1 MEPAPQ
7 KKDKPAGDRKA
18 GRSPIDDISTKGA
31 ESLSWIE
38 QDIEN
43 RFGFF
48 RGGRYSNVNKVLSFV
63 LALALTAGFFALIVF
78 ALDPQPEI
86 RRFTL
91 PLVRHGNTW
100 FTGPCVFFFFWSVT
114 ILFLKSRKVSFQAR
128 ALDLTAVPQQADFVI
143 TEATA
148 KTVLN
153 RIHNMVDHPRH
164 FVLFNRIER
173 ALSNLSNLGGV
184 TEVSTIMKTQAEND
198 EDQMASSFTLVNG
211 MVWSIPV
218 IGFIGT
224 VRGLSVAIG
233 SFSNTLQGAGDLDSI
248 KASLQGVTG
257 GLSTA
262 FETTLVALVLALV
275 IQLSI
280 TFIQQKETAFLDE
293 CNDYCHSH
301 VMSKLRLEKK
311 EREAEAKKAA

>member
-1 MEPAPQ
+1 MEPSP
-7 KKDKPAGDRKA
+7 KKQTKT
-18 GRSPIDDISTKGA
+18 GRSPIDDISTKGV

-63 LALALTAGFFALIVF
+63 LAMALTAAFFALIVF
-78 ALDPQPEI
+78 ALDPI
-86 RRFTL
+86 DSVHKFTL
-91 PLVRHGNTW
+91 PLIRKDNTW
-100 FTGPCVFFFFWSVT
+100 FTGPCVFFFFWSIT
-114 ILFLKSRKVSFQAR
+114 ILFLKSRKVSFQAK

-153 RIHNMVDHPRH
+153 RIHNLVDHPRH

-173 ALSNLSNLGGV
+173 ALSNLSNLGGI
-184 TEVSTIMKTQAEND
+184 TEVSTIIKSQAEND

-224 VRGLSVAIG
+224 VRGLSLAIG
-233 SFSNTLQGAGDLDSI
+233 GFTNTLQSSDDLNAI
-248 KASLQGVTG
+248 KGSLQEVTG
-257 GLSTA
+257 GLASA
-262 FETTLVALVLALV
+262 FETTLVALVLALI
-275 IQLSI
+275 IQLAI

-301 VMSKLRLEKK
+301 IMSKLRLERHDH
-311 EREAEAKKAA
+311 EDHSDAPAKS

>member
-1 MEPAPQ
+1 MEPSPA
-7 KKDKPAGDRKA
+7 KKDKPAADRKA
-18 GRSPIDDISTKGA
+18 GRTPIDDIASKGV

-63 LALALTAGFFALIVF
+63 LAMALTAAFFALVVF
-78 ALDPQPEI
+78 ALDPIPSVH
-86 RRFTL
+86 RFTL
-91 PLVRHGNTW
+91 PLIRHGNTW
-100 FTGPCVFFFFWSVT
+100 FTGPCVFFFFWSMA
-114 ILFLKSRKVSFQAR
+114 ILFLKSRKVSFQAK

-153 RIHNMVDHPRH
+153 RVHNLVDHPRH

-184 TEVSTIMKTQAEND
+184 TEVSTIMKSQAEND

-224 VRGLSVAIG
+224 VRGLSLAIG
-233 SFSNTLQGAGDLDSI
+233 NFSDTLQSSGDLNAI
-248 KASLQGVTG
+248 KDSLQGVTG

-262 FETTLVALVLALV
+262 FETTLVALVLALI
-275 IQLSI
+275 IQLAI

-301 VMSKLRLEKK
+301 VMSKLRLERHEEKG
-311 EREAEAKKAA
+311 

>member
-1 MEPAPQ
+1 MPPTPEKPAKPAP
-7 KKDKPAGDRKA
+7 DRKA
-18 GRSPIDDISTKGA
+18 GHSPIDDIAPKGV

-63 LALALTAGFFALIVF
+63 LAMALTAAFFALLVF
-78 ALDPQPEI
+78 ALDPIPSVH
-86 RRFTL
+86 RFTL
-91 PLVRHGNTW
+91 PLIRHGNTW
-100 FTGPCVFFFFWSVT
+100 FTGPCVFFFFWSIA
-114 ILFLKSRKVSFQAR
+114 ILFLKSRKIAFQAK

-148 KTVLN
+148 KTVLH
-153 RIHNMVDHPRH
+153 RIHNLVDHPRH

-184 TEVSTIMKTQAEND
+184 SEVSTIIKSQAEND

-233 SFSNTLQGAGDLDSI
+233 NFSDTLQASGDLNAI
-248 KASLQGVTG
+248 KDSLQGVTG

-262 FETTLVALVLALV
+262 FETTLVALVLALI
-275 IQLSI
+275 IQLAI

-301 VMSKLRLEKK
+301 IMSKLRLERHEEHGGSEGKG
-311 EREAEAKKAA
+311 

>member
-1 MEPAPQ
+1 MEPSKNKSA
-7 KKDKPAGDRKA
+7 KPASDRKT
-18 GRSPIDDISTKGA
+18 GRSPIDDISSKGV

-63 LALALTAGFFALIVF
+63 LAMALTAAFFALVVF
-78 ALDPQPEI
+78 ALDPIPSVH
-86 RRFTL
+86 RFTL
-91 PLVRHGNTW
+91 PLIRHGNTW
-100 FTGPCVFFFFWSVT
+100 FTGPCVFFFFWSMA
-114 ILFLKSRKVSFQAR
+114 ILFLKSRKISFQAKS
-128 ALDLTAVPQQADFVI
+128 LDLTAVPQQADFVI

-153 RIHNMVDHPRH
+153 RVHNLVDHPRH

-184 TEVSTIMKTQAEND
+184 SEVSTIMKSQAEND

-224 VRGLSVAIG
+224 VRGLSLAIG
-233 SFSNTLQGAGDLDSI
+233 NFSDTLQASGDLNAI
-248 KASLQGVTG
+248 KDSLQGVTG

-262 FETTLVALVLALV
+262 FETTLVALVLALI
-275 IQLSI
+275 IQLAI

-301 VMSKLRLEKK
+301 IMAKLRLERS
-311 EREAEAKKAA
+311 EHEEHA